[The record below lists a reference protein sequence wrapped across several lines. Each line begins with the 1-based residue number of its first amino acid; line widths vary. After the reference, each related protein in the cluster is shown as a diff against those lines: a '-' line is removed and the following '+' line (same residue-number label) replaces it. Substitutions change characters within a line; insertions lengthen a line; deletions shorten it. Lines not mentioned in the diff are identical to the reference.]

1 MDVRLD
7 GRIAIVTGAAQGI
20 GRAIALRLAEAGAAG
35 ILLTDRQ
42 PCAGVRDELAA
53 QGTAAA
59 VLHADFEDDAT
70 PGAVVDACVSR
81 FGRVDCLVN
90 AAGATDRAS
99 VVDADPV
106 LFDRLFR
113 VNTKAPLFLM
123 RHCIRQMR
131 EQGGGVGAIVNIL
144 TMNIHGGTAD
154 LALYSASKAAL
165 ALLTR
170 NAAHAHRFDR
180 VRINGIAVGWVDTPG
195 ERRMQFDVLGR
206 DEAWLAARAAER
218 PSGRLMAPDDV
229 ARLATFLLSESAWP
243 MTGAI
248 LDQEQAVNGPRD

>member
-42 PCAGVRDELAA
+42 PCAGVGDELAA
-53 QGTAAA
+53 RGTAAE
-59 VLHADFEDDAT
+59 VLQADFEDDAT
-70 PGAVVDACVSR
+70 PSAVLGACVSG

-90 AAGATDRAS
+90 AAGVTDRAS
-99 VVDADPV
+99 VAGADPD
-106 LFDRLFR
+106 LFDRLFQ

-131 EQGGGVGAIVNIL
+131 EQGGGGAIVNIL
-144 TMNIHGGTAD
+144 TMNIHGGTPD
-154 LALYSASKAAL
+154 LALYSASNAAL

-180 VRINGIAVGWVDTPG
+180 IRINGVAVGWVDTPG
-195 ERRMQFDVLGR
+195 ERRMQFEVLRR
-206 DEAWLAARAAER
+206 DEGWLAARAAER
-218 PSGRLMAPDDV
+218 PFGRLMAPDDV
-229 ARLATFLLSESAWP
+229 ARLATFLLSDSSWP

-248 LDQEQAVNGPRD
+248 LDQEQSVSGPRD

>member
-1 MDVRLD
+1 VDVRLD

-20 GRAIALRLAEAGAAG
+20 GRAIALRLAQAGAAG

-42 PCAGVRDELAA
+42 PCAGLMEDLATL
-53 QGTAAA
+53 GTEADA
-59 VLHADFEDDAT
+59 LQADFEDDET
-70 PGAVVDACVSR
+70 PGAVVSACVTR

-90 AAGATDRAS
+90 AAGITDRAS
-99 VVDADPV
+99 VADADPD
-106 LFDRLFR
+106 LFDRLFQ

-123 RHCIRQMR
+123 RDCIRRMR
-131 EQGGGVGAIVNIL
+131 EQGGGGGVVNIL
-144 TMNIHGGTAD
+144 TMNIHGGTPD

-180 VRINGIAVGWVDTPG
+180 IRINGVAVGWVDTPG
-195 ERRMQFDVLGR
+195 ERHMQLDVLGK

-218 PSGRLMAPDDV
+218 PYRRLMAPDDV
-229 ARLATFLLSESAWP
+229 ARLAAFLLSDSAWP

>member
-1 MDVRLD
+1 MDVRLED
-7 GRIAIVTGAAQGI
+7 RVAIVTGAAQGI

-53 QGTAAA
+53 LGVPAEDLQ
-59 VLHADFEDDAT
+59 ADFEGDEA
-70 PGAVVDACVSR
+70 PGAVVGACVSR

-90 AAGATDRAS
+90 AAGITDRGS
-99 VVDADPV
+99 VADADPE
-106 LFDRLFR
+106 LFDELFQ
-113 VNTKAPLFLM
+113 VNTKAPLLLM
-123 RHCIRQMR
+123 RDCIRRMR
-131 EQGGGVGAIVNIL
+131 EQGGGGAIVNIL
-144 TMNIHGGTAD
+144 TMNIHGGTPD

-195 ERRMQFDVLGR
+195 ERRMQLDVLGK

-218 PSGRLMAPDDV
+218 PFGRLMAPDDV
-229 ARLATFLLSESAWP
+229 ARLATFLLSDSSWP

-248 LDQEQAVNGPRD
+248 VDQEQAVNGPRD